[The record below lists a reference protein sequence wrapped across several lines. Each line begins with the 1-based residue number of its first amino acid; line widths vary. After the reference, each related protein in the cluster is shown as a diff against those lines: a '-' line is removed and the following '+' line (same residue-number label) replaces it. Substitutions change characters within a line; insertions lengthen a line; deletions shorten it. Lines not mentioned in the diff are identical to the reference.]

1 MRPKVQPKQFI
12 LKGQPIVWV
21 FHLLAQKAK
30 KKNITMTKVI
40 YSLLKA
46 GNLSRNQDFYR

>member
-30 KKNITMTKVI
+30 KK
-40 YSLLKA
+40 YYYDEGDLLT
-46 GNLSRNQDFYR
+46 S